1 MDLENEK
8 LLVIAPHADD
18 EVLGCFGLMNKIK
31 ERGGKVYVQIFTL
44 GGYSKVAD
52 GRLRKETWKRE
63 FLDVV
68 KFLGID
74 GYDIAFYKNQIEHLD
89 KIKQEDLINI
99 IESKSKVSISKVK
112 PTIVAMPTIFS
123 THQDHAEVYK
133 ATTVALRAHPQ
144 KTSFFTN
151 LLLSY
156 EFPDNNFWSPYSEF
170 GSFTP
175 NFYLDLSRKEIEKK
189 ANAINFYKSQIR
201 KNHRD
206 GQEIIALAS
215 IRGGEV
221 GIDYAEAYHIHRYF
235 EK

>member
-1 MDLENEK
+1 MNLENAR

-44 GGYSKVAD
+44 GGYSKVGG
-52 GRLRKETWKRE
+52 GRLKKETWKKE
-63 FLDVV
+63 FLNVV

-74 GYDIAFYKNQIEHLD
+74 GYDIAYYKDQIEHLD
-89 KIKQEDLINI
+89 RIKQEDLINV

-112 PTIVAMPTIFS
+112 PTLVAMPTIFS

-144 KTSFFTN
+144 KSYFFTD

-170 GSFTP
+170 GKFSP
-175 NFYLDLSRKEIEKK
+175 NFYLSMTKKEILKK
-189 ANAINFYKSQIR
+189 VDAINFYKSQIR

-206 GQEIIALAS
+206 GQEIIALAN

-221 GIDYAEAYHIHRYF
+221 GTDYAEAYHIHRF
-235 EK
+235 FAK